1 MALPQQ
7 WLMSPTS
14 RDVEEAARRLGGRVR
29 RTPVLTSESLNT
41 LTGAQ
46 LWFKCEHLQKTG
58 AFKFR
63 GATNAVVT
71 LPADLARHGVA
82 THSSGNH
89 GAALACAARAA
100 GIRAYIVVPEDVSAT
115 KLVNIERYG
124 GQVRLCEA
132 NLAAR
137 ESMLDAVVEE
147 TGATFVHP
155 YDNAAVIA
163 GQGTATLELIG
174 EVGALD
180 AVVTPVGG
188 GGLLAGAVLAAPP
201 GMEVH
206 GAEPLGA
213 DDAARSFASGVRVTD
228 HTPDTVCDG
237 LRTLLG
243 VLNFDIIAERCASIV
258 TASDA
263 ESLEAMRL
271 IWSILKQLVEP
282 SAAVTLAAILK
293 DRDRFAGRRV
303 GVVLSGGNADPASFS
318 GAP

>member
-115 KLVNIERYG
+115 KLANIERYG

-188 GGLLAGAVLAAPP
+188 GGLLARRGSSFGGARTQTPRDTRAPP
-201 GMEVH
+201 RVPAPPRASSGPGVAAASVCAPQCVSPAGGCMPGEEEPPAGDSKEVK
-206 GAEPLGA
+206 ALKKK
-213 DDAARSFASGVRVTD
+213 
-228 HTPDTVCDG
+228 
-237 LRTLLG
+237 
-243 VLNFDIIAERCASIV
+243 IAK
-258 TASDA
+258 
-263 ESLEAMRL
+263 LEA
-271 IWSILKQLVEP
+271 
-282 SAAVTLAAILK
+282 AA
-293 DRDRFAGRRV
+293 AGKARV
-303 GVVLSGGNADPASFS
+303 
-318 GAP
+318 